1 MAKPIHLTQ
10 HARRQMEARKATLD
24 EVEAAI
30 RTAPWKQSER
40 GRSMTAKLFPFHQ
53 EHFGRFYRAKEVV
66 PIFVEETDRIVVIT
80 VYTFFSQREG
90 GT

>member
-10 HARRQMEARKATLD
+10 HARRQMEARKATPE

-30 RTAPWKQSER
+30 RSSPWKQSEG
-40 GRSMTAKLFPFHQ
+40 GRYMAAKVFPFRQ
-53 EHFGRFYRAKEVV
+53 QHFGRFYPAKEVV

-80 VYTFFSQREG
+80 VYTFFSQREVE
-90 GT
+90 T